1 MYQAKEDSYFLAEQL
16 AEYLNSLTEKEKS
29 RLKVL
34 DLGTG
39 SNIQAE
45 TLVKKGIK
53 KENILCSDID
63 KEVIILTKK
72 KSFNAV
78 HSDLFSK
85 IKGKFNLIIFN
96 PPYLPENKFDRKKD
110 TTGGKQ
116 GDETI
121 LSFLRQLKKHL
132 AEKGKA
138 FLLLSSLT
146 PITRINKEIKKQKLK
161 IKLIASK
168 NIFFEQLEVFII
180 SSSA

>member
-16 AEYLNSLTEKEKS
+16 AEYLNSLTKKEKS
-29 RLKVL
+29 KLKVL

-45 TLVKKGIK
+45 TLVNKGIK

-63 KEVIILTKK
+63 KEVIILTNKK
-72 KSFNAV
+72 GFKAV
-78 HSDLFSK
+78 NSNLFSN
-85 IKGKFNLIIFN
+85 IKSKFDLIIFN
-96 PPYLPENKFDRKKD
+96 PPYLPENKYDKQKD
-110 TTGGKQ
+110 TAGGKQ

-132 AEKGKA
+132 TKKGKA

-146 PITRINKEIKKQKLK
+146 PKSRINKEIKKQKLK

-180 SSSA
+180 SF